1 MEPIT
6 TTAAISAVVYYLG
19 TKGLEA
25 AFETTVQ
32 ELTQGSIS
40 WVKSFFFK
48 GDGKP
53 IDILEKYQEN
63 PKSEA
68 RKKLLKSKI
77 EMELEDNP
85 EAKDYLLEFAKVIE
99 AKSGNISTLFHSKN
113 VNTGSIN
120 AGGSINF
127 GDNNYPSK

>member
-6 TTAAISAVVYYLG
+6 TAAITAVVSYLG
-19 TKGLEA
+19 TKGFEA
-25 AFETTVQ
+25 AFETTIQ

-48 GDGKP
+48 EDGRP
-53 IDILEKYQEN
+53 IDALEEYQES
-63 PKSEA
+63 PKSQA
-68 RKKLLKSKI
+68 REKLLKARI

-85 EAKDYLLEFAKVIE
+85 EAEGYLLEFAKAIE
-99 AKSGNISTLFHSKN
+99 AKSGNISTISHSKN
-113 VNTGSIN
+113 VNTGTIN

-127 GDNNYPSK
+127 GDHNYPSK